1 MANVPYANAVGSLM
15 YCMVCSR
22 PDLAYAASVI
32 SRFMADLGQAHWEA
46 LKWTLRYM
54 KGSAEIGLLFKR
66 NDRITCDAWKGFVD
80 SDYAGSIDTRKS
92 LTGYV
97 FTLFGT
103 AVSWKS
109 NLQSVVAL
117 STTKAEYMAVTEA
130 VKEAI
135 WMIGILQELGIEQ
148 KNVYVYCDNQSAIHL
163 KKHQVFHERSKHI
176 DVRLNFVRNI
186 VFKGR
191 VKVEKVHTDDNAAD
205 MLTKSLPVSKVKY
218 CMDLVSCCRQC

>member
-1 MANVPYANAVGSLM
+1 MAKVPYANAVGSLM

-22 PDLAYAASVI
+22 PDLAHAASVI
-32 SRFMADLGQAHWEA
+32 SRFMADPGQAHWEA

-66 NDRITCDAWKGFVD
+66 NDRIEGDALKGFVD

-117 STTKAEYMAVTEA
+117 STTEAEYMAVTEA

-135 WMIGILQELGIEQ
+135 WMIGMVQEFGIEQ
-148 KNVYVYCDNQSAIHL
+148 KNVNVYCDNQSVIHL
-163 KKHQVFHERSKHI
+163 TKHQVFHERSHI
-176 DVRLNFVRNI
+176 DVRLNFVRNT
-186 VFKGR
+186 VSKGR
-191 VKVEKVHTDDNAAD
+191 IKVEKVHTDDNAAD
-205 MLTKSLPVSKVKY
+205 MLTKSLPVSKFKY
-218 CMDLVSCCRQC
+218 CMDLVSCCKQC